1 MKSKP
6 KQIHTLNAGIFPFKI
21 MLSAGFTY
29 DEIMK
34 ELKRQKCDQWLA
46 GLKEEK
52 AMIDSASNFAIKR
65 VVSNK
70 KHGDQTLFY
79 IIFIKPFDFS
89 DWAMCTLAHE
99 VLHICQFMLPLMLDR
114 DREYEC
120 EAYLHTHIMEQVLH
134 KLRGK

>member
-1 MKSKP
+1 MKKV
-6 KQIHTLNAGIFPFKI
+6 QQLHTLNAGIFPFKI
-21 MLSAGFTY
+21 MLSSGFTY

-34 ELKRQKCDQWLA
+34 ELKKQKCDQWLA

-52 AMIDSASNFAIKR
+52 ALIDGGKNFDIKR
-65 VVSNK
+65 TVQHK
-70 KHGDQTLFY
+70 KYGEATLFY

-89 DWAMCTLAHE
+89 DWYMCALAHE
-99 VLHICQFMLPLMLDR
+99 VLHITQFMLPEILDR

-120 EAYLHTHIMEQVLH
+120 EAYLHTYIMEQALA